1 MIKKFSFLLFIIAFS
16 LAGATGVLADDGD
29 HGGGGPK
36 GPPSPTRA
44 ESGLE
49 KHIIAQGHG
58 SNG

>member
-1 MIKKFSFLLFIIAFS
+1 MIKKFSFLLFLIAFS
-16 LAGATGVLADDGD
+16 LAGAKGAFANDGD

-44 ESGLE
+44 ESELE

-58 SNG
+58 CNG